1 MRAADVIWVTV
12 LQAPWLHT
20 DPHIYFPSTVDVLIH
35 PVWIPPDSPLSN
47 ISPNYQ
53 IFSCILFL
61 IIPSAHSYES
71 WSDSLCRVVES
82 DDSFTVAN
90 YRTKIEFKKST
101 KQNDRMTQLQQKLW
115 DYFLKLGLLGR
126 RPWSRILTLND
137 WEVCLNFDPVL
148 ARDQIWR
155 ISSSRGKHVWF
166 LTSDFHSP
174 LVTVETFLSKS
185 QMSTFRRLQKKS
197 QQQHKRSEG
206 SQC

>member
-35 PVWIPPDSPLSN
+35 PVRIPPDSPLSN

-61 IIPSAHSYES
+61 IIPSAHGYES
-71 WSDSLCRVVES
+71 WSDSLWRVVES

-90 YRTKIEFKKST
+90 YRTKIELRKST
-101 KQNDRMTQLQQKLW
+101 KQNDRMIQLQQKLW
-115 DYFLKLGLLGR
+115 DYFLKLGLLR
-126 RPWSRILTLND
+126 TSTLNQD
-137 WEVCLNFDPVL
+137 LDPERLRGLFEFWPSVGMRSNL
-148 ARDQIWR
+148 EDQ
-155 ISSSRGKHVWF
+155 HVWF

-174 LVTVETFLSKS
+174 LVTVDTFLSKS
-185 QMSTFRRLQKKS
+185 QMSTFRR
-197 QQQHKRSEG
+197 QQNNRSEW